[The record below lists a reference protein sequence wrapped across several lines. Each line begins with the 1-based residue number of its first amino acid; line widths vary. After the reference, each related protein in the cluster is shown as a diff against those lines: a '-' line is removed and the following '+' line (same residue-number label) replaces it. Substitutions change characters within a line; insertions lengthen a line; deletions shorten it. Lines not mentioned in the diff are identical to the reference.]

1 MSAKTLRDL
10 IADRRGAGR
19 LLTISAAMVA
29 LLAVTAGAWSLWRY
43 SRIQWARNEALPEI
57 QRLMKAEDLWSA
69 YRLAQRAANYI
80 PDDPEIVLL
89 TRDNGFS
96 TSINTS
102 PPGA

>member
-1 MSAKTLRDL
+1 
-10 IADRRGAGR
+10 
-19 LLTISAAMVA
+19 
-29 LLAVTAGAWSLWRY
+29 
-43 SRIQWARNEALPEI
+43 
-57 QRLMKAEDLWSA
+57 MKAEDLWSA

-89 TRDNGFS
+89 TRENGFS